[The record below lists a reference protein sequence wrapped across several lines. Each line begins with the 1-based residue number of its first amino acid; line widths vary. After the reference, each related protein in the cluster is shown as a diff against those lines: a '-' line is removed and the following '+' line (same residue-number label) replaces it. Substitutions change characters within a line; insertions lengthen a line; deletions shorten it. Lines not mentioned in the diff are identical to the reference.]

1 MSRYCYGE
9 GRTRQIVA
17 TWVTHTVSSKDRLV
31 LFRWINPNSCLGVKP
46 ESNARMGDSTMT
58 LKISIAVGIDVCKQF
73 LDVYHSHTRA
83 HARFD
88 NDPEGIASLLDWLTA
103 QGSADVVALEAT
115 GGYEALCWQTLEA
128 YELAVARINPKR
140 VRDYAKAAGILAKTD
155 RLDAEVLARYALA
168 VPVRITAPKSAP
180 LRELEAWLLRRAQLI
195 EMRVA
200 ETNRRLLAPTT
211 VRRRIDV
218 HVRALQ
224 REIEDIDA
232 RLASALHG
240 NAAWR
245 EKLARLD
252 GLKGIGP
259 NTRAWLIAALPELG
273 NLGRRELAALVGV
286 APFACDS
293 GRHRGA
299 RHIRGGRAHVRTA
312 LYLATLSAVRHDPR
326 LKAFYQGLL
335 ARGKPKKVALV
346 AAMRKLLTILN
357 AIFRSGQP
365 YRAPLAV
372 VG

>member
-1 MSRYCYGE
+1 
-9 GRTRQIVA
+9 
-17 TWVTHTVSSKDRLV
+17 
-31 LFRWINPNSCLGVKP
+31 
-46 ESNARMGDSTMT
+46 MT
-58 LKISIAVGIDVCKQF
+58 LTISIAVGIDVCKQF
-73 LDVYHSHTRA
+73 LDVYHSRTRA
-83 HARFD
+83 HSCFG

-103 QGSADVVALEAT
+103 QGSADMIALEAT

-128 YELAVARINPKR
+128 YGLPMARLNPKR

-155 RLDAEVLARYALA
+155 RLDAEVLARYTLA

-180 LRELEAWLLRRAQLI
+180 RRELEAWLLRRAQLI

-200 ETNRRLLAPTT
+200 ETNRRLLAPKA
-211 VRRRIDV
+211 VQRRIDV
-218 HVRALQ
+218 HLRAL
-224 REIEDIDA
+224 RRGIDDIDA
-232 RLASALHG
+232 RLQNALHG
-240 NAAWR
+240 NEAWR
-245 EKLARLD
+245 EKRARLD

-273 NLGRRELAALVGV
+273 SLGRRAMAALVGV

-293 GRHRGA
+293 GRHRGG

-326 LKAFYQGLL
+326 LKTFYHGLL

-365 YRAPLAV
+365 YHAPVAEGV
-372 VG
+372 